1 MRISDWSS
9 DVCSSDLR
17 RRAGAVRQLPCT
29 ARAEDPAS
37 ADEGALRECA
47 GAGWI
52 PGIAPG
58 DRRSDLSGPGIA
70 SAPRAGEA
78 PDGRLRRHALDSPQ
92 GRLRGREAL
101 LRAHRAVHVRSE
113 DHTSELQSLMRIS
126 YAVFCLKKKKTQ

>member
-1 MRISDWSS
+1 MIPRPPRSTRTDTLVPYTTLFRS
-9 DVCSSDLR
+9 
-17 RRAGAVRQLPCT
+17 
-29 ARAEDPAS
+29 
-37 ADEGALRECA
+37 ECA

-52 PGIAPG
+52 PGITPG

-101 LRAHRAVHVRSE
+101 LRAHRAVHVG
-113 DHTSELQSLMRIS
+113 RIAGGRGKS
-126 YAVFCLKKKKTQ
+126 